1 MRAHPRGAL
10 ALGLL
15 TLTGCIQMA
24 SDGSMVP
31 PDQPISVRQVAG
43 QYDAFAACAFLR
55 LQDGTS
61 VKMTDLRA
69 INTVRIYQEVT
80 SGFITTQDIRFWDMT
95 IRQAAPNAVEVS
107 IKAPATIYGPDHY
120 ARQIW
125 DKIGPCVRPNQ
136 T

>member
-1 MRAHPRGAL
+1 MHARFAL
-10 ALGLL
+10 VAMALGLS
-15 TLTGCIQMA
+15 GCLQMA

-31 PDQPISVRQVAG
+31 PDQPISVRQVSG
-43 QYDAFAACAFLR
+43 KYDAFAACAFLR

-80 SGFITTQDIRFWDMT
+80 SGFITTQDVRFWNMT
-95 IRQAAPNAVEVS
+95 IRQAAPNAIEVS
-107 IKAPATIYGPDHY
+107 IKAPGTIYGPDHY
-120 ARQIW
+120 AKQIW
-125 DKIGPCVRPNQ
+125 EKIGPCERPNQ